1 MAGIE
6 SSRQPISG
14 GEVQWDVYPSVQL
27 FVRRVAARAGS
38 FALTD
43 KEAPFVAEM
52 CRKLDG
58 LPLAIELAAG
68 QVAAL
73 GLKNTFARLVFRME
87 LLRLSHRTAVLRH
100 RTPKRRHWI
109 GATICCLT
117 GRGLFFDALLLSSAI
132 SPLKVRSMSQA
143 NSKLKERRR
152 WLCQRP
158 KGARPIPAHRETFSR
173 RQSGA
178 LGGVARTRAR

>member
-73 GLKNTFARLVFRME
+73 GLRNTFARLVFRME

-100 RTPKRRHWI
+100 RTLKGDI
-109 GATICCLT
+109 GLE
-117 GRGLFFDALLLSSAI
+117 L
-132 SPLKVRSMSQA
+132 
-143 NSKLKERRR
+143 
-152 WLCQRP
+152 
-158 KGARPIPAHRETFSR
+158 
-173 RQSGA
+173 QS
-178 LGGVARTRAR
+178 VV